1 MWVSVERYL
10 FNKVYNKLKSNPI
23 IQKQLDGRVFDC
35 VQKDAVYYPYIV
47 VGETNVTNKET
58 TTSMVEDVGITLHVY
73 SQARNRD
80 EASQIIQFLGF
91 VLNNEIEIDYY
102 SFIKSRIDTQEV
114 ITDIDQYT
122 KHGIIRLVFKYRHNT
137 LQRSVTNGAG

>member
-35 VQKDAVYYPYIV
+35 VQKDAVYPYIV

-80 EASQIIQFLGF
+80 EVSQIIQFLGF

>member
-35 VQKDAVYYPYIV
+35 VQKDAVYPYIV

-73 SQARNRD
+73 SQTRNRD

-91 VLNNEIEIDYY
+91 VLNSEIEIEHY
-102 SFIKSRIDTQEV
+102 SFIRSRIDTQEV
-114 ITDIDQYT
+114 IIDIDQYT
-122 KHGIIRLVFKYRHNT
+122 KHGIIRLLFKYRHNT
-137 LQRSVTNGAG
+137 LQRSVTNAK

>member
-10 FNKVYNKLKSNPI
+10 FNKIYNKLKSNPI
-23 IQKQLDGRVFDC
+23 IKKQLGGRVFDC
-35 VQKDAVYYPYIV
+35 VQKDAVYPYIV

-58 TTSMVEDVGITLHVY
+58 TTSMFEDVGVTLHVY
-73 SQARNRD
+73 SQAINRD
-80 EASQIIQFLGF
+80 EVAQIIQFLGH
-91 VLNNEIEIDYY
+91 VLNTEFEIEHY

-137 LQRSVTNGAG
+137 LQRSVTNSAE

>member
-10 FNKVYNKLKSNPI
+10 FNKVYNKLKVTLLSKNNWVV
-23 IQKQLDGRVFDC
+23 GFFDC
-35 VQKDAVYYPYIV
+35 VQKDAVYPYIV

>member
-35 VQKDAVYYPYIV
+35 VQKDAVYPYIV

-80 EASQIIQFLGF
+80 ESSQIIQFLGF

>member
-10 FNKVYNKLKSNPI
+10 FNKVYNKLKSNLI
-23 IQKQLDGRVFDC
+23 IQKQLDGMVFDC
-35 VQKDAVYYPYIV
+35 VQKDAVYPYIV

-114 ITDIDQYT
+114 ITDINQYT

>member
-10 FNKVYNKLKSNPI
+10 FNKIYNKLKSNPI
-23 IQKQLDGRVFDC
+23 INKQLDGRVFDC
-35 VQKDAVYYPYIV
+35 VQKDAVYPYIV

-58 TTSMVEDVGITLHVY
+58 TTSMFEDVGVTLHVY
-73 SQARNRD
+73 SQAKNRD
-80 EASQIIQFLGF
+80 EASQIIQYLGF
-91 VLNNEIEIDYY
+91 VLNSEIEINNY

-122 KHGIIRLVFKYRHNT
+122 KHGIIRFVFKYRHNT
-137 LQRSVTNGAG
+137 LQRSVTNGAE

>member
-23 IQKQLDGRVFDC
+23 IQKQLGGRVFDC
-35 VQKDAVYYPYIV
+35 VQKDAVYPYIV

-73 SQARNRD
+73 SQASNRD

>member
-1 MWVSVERYL
+1 
-10 FNKVYNKLKSNPI
+10 
-23 IQKQLDGRVFDC
+23 
-35 VQKDAVYYPYIV
+35 
-47 VGETNVTNKET
+47 
-58 TTSMVEDVGITLHVY
+58 MVEDVGITLHVY

-122 KHGIIRLVFKYRHNT
+122 KHGVIRLVFKYRHNT

>member
-10 FNKVYNKLKSNPI
+10 FNKIYNKLKSNPI
-23 IQKQLDGRVFDC
+23 VSKQLGGRVFDC
-35 VQKDAVYYPYIV
+35 VQKDAVYPYIV

-58 TTSMVEDVGITLHVY
+58 TTSMFEDVGVTLHVY

-80 EASQIIQFLGF
+80 EVAQIIQFLGHA
-91 VLNNEIEIDYY
+91 LNTEFEIEHY

-137 LQRSVTNGAG
+137 LQRSVTNSAE

>member
-10 FNKVYNKLKSNPI
+10 FNKVYNKLKSNLI

-35 VQKDAVYYPYIV
+35 VQKDTVYPYIV

>member
-10 FNKVYNKLKSNPI
+10 FNEIYNKLKSNPI
-23 IQKQLDGRVFDC
+23 INKQLGGRVFDC
-35 VQKDAVYYPYIV
+35 VQKDAVYPYIV
-47 VGETNVTNKET
+47 VGETNVTNDEK
-58 TTSMVEDVGITLHVY
+58 TTSMVEDVAITFHVY
-73 SQARNRD
+73 SQAYNRN
-80 EASQIIQFLGF
+80 EASQIIQFLGY
-91 VLNNEIEIDYY
+91 VLNSEIEINNY

-137 LQRSVTNGAG
+137 LQRSVTNGAE

>member
-10 FNKVYNKLKSNPI
+10 FNKVYNKLKSNLI

-35 VQKDAVYYPYIV
+35 VQKDAVYPYIV

>member
-10 FNKVYNKLKSNPI
+10 FNKIYNKLKSNPI
-23 IQKQLDGRVFDC
+23 VSKQLGGRVFDC
-35 VQKDAVYYPYIV
+35 VQKDAVYPYIV

-58 TTSMVEDVGITLHVY
+58 TTSMFEDVGVTLHVY
-73 SQARNRD
+73 NQARNRD
-80 EASQIIQFLGF
+80 EVAQIIQFLGH
-91 VLNNEIEIDYY
+91 VLNTEFEIEHY

-137 LQRSVTNGAG
+137 LQRSVTNSAE

>member
-10 FNKVYNKLKSNPI
+10 FNKIYNKLKSNPI
-23 IQKQLDGRVFDC
+23 IKKQLGGRVFDC
-35 VQKDAVYYPYIV
+35 VQKDAVYPYIV

-58 TTSMVEDVGITLHVY
+58 TTSMFEDVGVTLHVY
-73 SQARNRD
+73 SQSRNRD
-80 EASQIIQFLGF
+80 EAAQIIQFLGH
-91 VLNNEIEIDYY
+91 VLNTEFEIEHY

-137 LQRSVTNGAG
+137 LQRSVTNGAE

>member
-23 IQKQLDGRVFDC
+23 IQKQLGGRVFDC
-35 VQKDAVYYPYIV
+35 VQKDAVYPYIV

-73 SQARNRD
+73 SQVRNRD

>member
-10 FNKVYNKLKSNPI
+10 FNKIYNKLKSNPI
-23 IQKQLDGRVFDC
+23 INKQLGGRVFDC
-35 VQKDAVYYPYIV
+35 VQKDAVYPYIV
-47 VGETNVTNKET
+47 VGETNVTNDET
-58 TTSMVEDVGITLHVY
+58 TTSMVEDVGITFHVY
-73 SQARNRD
+73 SQAYNRN
-80 EASQIIQFLGF
+80 EASQIIQFLGY
-91 VLNNEIEIDYY
+91 VLNSEIEINNY

-137 LQRSVTNGAG
+137 LQRSVTNGAE

>member
-10 FNKVYNKLKSNPI
+10 FNEIYNKLKSNPI
-23 IQKQLDGRVFDC
+23 INKQLGGRVFDC
-35 VQKDAVYYPYIV
+35 VQKDAVYPYIV
-47 VGETNVTNKET
+47 VGETNVTNDET
-58 TTSMVEDVGITLHVY
+58 TTSMVEDVAITFHVY
-73 SQARNRD
+73 SQAYNRN
-80 EASQIIQFLGF
+80 EASQIIQFLGY
-91 VLNNEIEIDYY
+91 VLNSEIEINNY

-137 LQRSVTNGAG
+137 LQRSVTNGAE

>member
-1 MWVSVERYL
+1 M
-10 FNKVYNKLKSNPI
+10 
-23 IQKQLDGRVFDC
+23 
-35 VQKDAVYYPYIV
+35 
-47 VGETNVTNKET
+47 GETNVTNKET
-58 TTSMVEDVGITLHVY
+58 TTSMFEDVGVTLHVY

-80 EASQIIQFLGF
+80 EVAQIIQFLGH
-91 VLNNEIEIDYY
+91 VLNTEFEIEHY

-137 LQRSVTNGAG
+137 LQRSVTNGAE

>member
-10 FNKVYNKLKSNPI
+10 FNKVYNKLKSNLI

-35 VQKDAVYYPYIV
+35 VQKDAVYPYIV

-122 KHGIIRLVFKYRHNT
+122 KHGIIRLVFKYRNNT